1 VVPLVSIVIALG
13 VAMSA
18 SPLQVQPDGFADVVR
33 AADLTIRPTVLEKR
47 LPAFGDRAV
56 NGPAGV
62 LRIEFVVEHDGTVKF
77 ARAIG
82 ETALYGPLVGDVIG
96 LLKRWKFVPGTKAD
110 VVVRTLATLSVTY
123 APGGSRGGG
132 TAKNVG
138 SWLVDGADDEFGAGA
153 VRFGDPG
160 VVWARV
166 KKDSKPS
173 YPDAM
178 RRERT
183 NGLVSLEVIIETTG
197 RISGARVVSS
207 SDARFEASALAC
219 ARQWQF
225 EPALKDSQPHRALAT
240 LVLEFRIN

>member
-1 VVPLVSIVIALG
+1 MVPFVSMVLALG
-13 VAMSA
+13 LAATA
-18 SPLQVQPDGFADVVR
+18 STVQLQPDGFVDVVP
-33 AADLTIRPTVLEKR
+33 AADLTIRPHVLEKR
-47 LPAFGDRAV
+47 LPGFGDRAV
-56 NGPAGV
+56 TGPAGV

-82 ETALYGPLVGDVIG
+82 EVAPYVPLVGDVIG
-96 LLKRWKFVPGTKAD
+96 LLKRWKFVPGTKAG

-123 APGGSRGGG
+123 APGASRGGG
-132 TAKNVG
+132 TPKTVG
-138 SWLVDGADDEFGAGA
+138 TWLVDGADDEFGAGA

-160 VVWARV
+160 VVWARI
-166 KKDSKPS
+166 KKDSKPN

-178 RRERT
+178 RRERI

-197 RISGARVVSS
+197 RVSGVRVVSS
-207 SDARFEASALAC
+207 SDARFEANAVAC

-225 EPALKDSQPHRALAT
+225 EPAQKDSKPHQALAT